1 MNPIE
6 QFKQERAEAM
16 KLMSDD
22 TELKQKS
29 VD

>member
-16 KLMSDD
+16 KKMKQDA
-22 TELKQKS
+22 ELVQIH
-29 VD
+29 V